1 MNELHP
7 AQKLTWLEAAELV
20 QNLVEDV
27 LHKEISCK
35 MRWEDDSYWTLYSD
49 TYKFSL
55 HELEQLLRSVPATKT
70 TWEET
75 IPQEGTGCRSVG
87 MELSRLMLKQV
98 LHGDWVHEYCT
109 EEAIWLLDFHS
120 CVSESPLTP
129 TLQLPGVRV
138 ALKDLKSQNDLLAYL
153 KKHGSTHTSL
163 MEFCEEYQETYH
175 NDLCWPYPIS
185 DGVHMGTY
193 LIPVK
198 EGILS
203 LPYDCVDSEDY
214 EVFLPEDACLCDAN
228 AMQIFLEEWN
238 SFSTALCQAMEN
250 MAWTLRI
257 LRKTKQVGF

>member
-7 AQKLTWLEAAELV
+7 AQKLTWLEAAKLV

-35 MRWEDDSYWTLYSD
+35 MSLEDDNYWTLYSD

-55 HELEQLLRSVPATKT
+55 QELEQLLRSVPATKT

-75 IPQEGTGCRSVG
+75 IPQEGTDSSSVG
-87 MELSRLMLKQV
+87 MELSRLLLKQA
-98 LHGDWVHEYCT
+98 LHGDWIQEHCT

-120 CVSESPLTP
+120 CVSESPVTP
-129 TLQLPGVRV
+129 TLRLPGVRV
-138 ALKDLKSQNDLLAYL
+138 ALKDLKSRIDLLTYL
-153 KKHGSTHTSL
+153 EKHGPTHTSL

-185 DGVHMGTY
+185 DGVHMGTF
-193 LIPVK
+193 LVPVK

-203 LPYDCVDSEDY
+203 LPYDRVEYEDY
-214 EVFLPEDACLCDAN
+214 EVFIPEDACLCDAN
-228 AMQIFLEEWN
+228 ALQIFLEDWN
-238 SFSTALCQAMEN
+238 SFSTELSQALEN
-250 MAWTLRI
+250 MAWTLRL
-257 LRKTKQVGF
+257 LRKTRQEET